1 MTTHLNTQTL
11 LDTAM
16 QRSGGLSDFGDST
29 FRPAL
34 DILVQSINQEGKLSA
49 TGAHIFSER
58 LIESLITRLTFERQL
73 KAHPEI
79 LDEPLD
85 NPVFIIGLPR
95 TGTTMLHRVLASDSR
110 FYTPL
115 WWEVR
120 FPVPMPASAMDAE
133 DPRIALAKAEVKMML
148 DAMPEL
154 LTMHPIDAELPDE
167 EVVLMEHSF
176 LSAMYAYA
184 NIPTY
189 TRWLGEQDTTPA
201 YIYLKKQ
208 LQFLQWQKR
217 QRGQQA
223 ERWIL
228 KSPHHIH
235 ALEALFKV
243 FPDAKIIQTHRDPL
257 ETIPSMSSFAHTIWN
272 IYSDEANPCDAAK
285 LWSAKFARGMNDAIK
300 VREHIPDDRF
310 LDVWYLDA
318 VKSPIEVARSIYP
331 FIDMPLTA
339 TAVQQMHDWVNRNQ
353 RDQRAP
359 HMYSLEKMGL
369 DKVQLE
375 RDFKQ
380 YREQYILPRLAQ
392 HNAWSAG
399 TMKTAFTG
407 DIRDSRNIGRR

>member
-1 MTTHLNTQTL
+1 MTAQLNTQAL
-11 LDTAM
+11 LDTAI
-16 QRSGGLSDFGDST
+16 QRSGGLTDFGDMT
-29 FRPAL
+29 FKPAL
-34 DILVQSINQEGKLSA
+34 DILVKSINQEGKLSD
-49 TGAHIFSER
+49 TGSHIFSER
-58 LIESLITRLTFERQL
+58 LIESLITRLTFEQQL
-73 KAHPEI
+73 KLRPEV

-95 TGTTMLHRVLASDSR
+95 TGTTMLHRLLANDTR

-120 FPVPMPASAMDAE
+120 FPVPMSTTTVDGK
-133 DPRIALAKAEVKMML
+133 DPRIALAKTEVKMML

-189 TRWLGEQDTTPA
+189 TQWLNAQDSTPA
-201 YIYLKKQ
+201 YLYLKKQ

-235 ALEALFKV
+235 ALDALFQI

-272 IYSDEANPCDAAK
+272 IYSDQASPRDAAV
-285 LWSAKFARGMNDAIK
+285 LWSAKFSRGMHDAIK
-300 VREHIPDDRF
+300 VREHMPNERF

-318 VKSPIEVARSIYP
+318 VKAPIEVVKTIYS
-331 FIDMPLTA
+331 FIDMSLTQ
-339 TAVQQMHDWVNRNQ
+339 TTEQKMNEWIGHNH
-353 RDQRAP
+353 RDQRSP
-359 HMYSLEKMGL
+359 HEYSLDKMGL
-369 DKVQLE
+369 SREKLE
-375 RDFKQ
+375 QDFRQ
-380 YREQYILPRLAQ
+380 YREQYILPRLTQ
-392 HNAWSAG
+392 RHN
-399 TMKTAFTG
+399 
-407 DIRDSRNIGRR
+407 

>member
-1 MTTHLNTQTL
+1 MSTQLNILDL
-11 LDTAM
+11 LDTAVE
-16 QRSGGLSDFGDST
+16 RSGGLSDFGDPT
-29 FRPAL
+29 FKPAL
-34 DILVQSINQEGKLSA
+34 EVLVNSINQEGKLSA

-58 LIESLITRLTFERQL
+58 LIESLVTRLRFEQQIRQ
-73 KAHPEI
+73 HPEI
-79 LDEPLD
+79 LAESLV

-95 TGTTMLHRVLASDSR
+95 TGTTMLHRVLASDAR
-110 FYTPL
+110 FYAPL

-120 FPVPMPASAMDAE
+120 FPVPIPGSAANGE
-133 DPRIALAKAEVKMML
+133 DPRIALARAEVNMML

-184 NIPTY
+184 NIPAY

-201 YIYLKKQ
+201 YAYLKKQ

-217 QRGQQA
+217 QRGQHA

-235 ALEALFKV
+235 AMDALFAV
-243 FPDAKIIQTHRDPL
+243 FPDAKVIQTHRDPL

-272 IYSDEANPCDAAK
+272 IYSDQADPRDAAR
-285 LWSAKFARGMNDAIK
+285 LWSAKFARGMGDAIK
-300 VREHIPDDRF
+300 VRERMPDDRF

-318 VKSPIEVARSIYP
+318 VKAPMEVANTIYP
-331 FIDMPLTA
+331 FINMPLTQ
-339 TAVQQMHDWVNRNQ
+339 TAERQMHDWISRNQ
-353 RDQRAP
+353 REQRAP
-359 HMYSLEKMGL
+359 HLYSLEKMGL
-369 DKVQLE
+369 SKAQLE

-380 YREQYILPRLAQ
+380 YREQYILPRQAR
-392 HNAWSAG
+392 HNA
-399 TMKTAFTG
+399 
-407 DIRDSRNIGRR
+407 

>member
-1 MTTHLNTQTL
+1 MNTRLNAQTL
-11 LDTAM
+11 LDTAI
-16 QRSGGLSDFGDST
+16 QRSAGLSDFGDPT
-29 FRPAL
+29 FKPAL
-34 DILVQSINQEGKLSA
+34 EILVTSLNQEGKLSS

-58 LIESLITRLTFERQL
+58 LIESLVTRLAFEQQL
-73 KAHPEI
+73 KEHPEI
-79 LDEPLD
+79 LAEPLD
-85 NPVFIIGLPR
+85 KPVFIIGLPR

-120 FPVPMPASAMDAE
+120 FPVPMPNAAEGAE

-184 NIPTY
+184 NIPAY

-201 YIYLKKQ
+201 YLYLKKQ

-217 QRGQQA
+217 QRGQNA

-235 ALEALFKV
+235 ALDALFKV

-272 IYSDEANPCDAAK
+272 IYSDHADPCDAAK

-300 VREHIPDDRF
+300 VREHMPGERF

-318 VKSPIEVARSIYP
+318 VKAPIAVAKTIYS
-331 FIDMPLTA
+331 FINMPLTQ
-339 TAVQQMHDWVNRNQ
+339 TAEKQMHDWVNHNQ
-353 RDQRAP
+353 RGQRAP
-359 HMYSLEKMGL
+359 HVYSLEKMGL
-369 DKVQLE
+369 DKTQLE

-380 YREQYILPRLAQ
+380 YRERYILPRQAR
-392 HNAWSAG
+392 HDA
-399 TMKTAFTG
+399 
-407 DIRDSRNIGRR
+407 